1 MGFRARQKLGKYRLE
16 RRLAEGGFAA
26 VYQAYD
32 TVEGIRV
39 ALKIPFPT
47 QVTPATLADFRREA
61 RLTAS
66 LDHPNILPIK
76 NAALVDGHFVIALPL
91 GQETLEDRMKRRMT
105 APFVLDC
112 AEQVLEALAYA
123 HGRRIIHCDVKPDN
137 VIMFSGKQ
145 LRLTDFG
152 IAKVAQRNQPAS
164 GSGTVGYMAPEQA
177 MGRPT
182 FASDVFSMGLMLF
195 RMLTG
200 KLPEWPYRWPLVG
213 HDKLRR
219 KVSKEVIEVLEKSL
233 TVDVLER
240 YRDAGQMLSALR
252 RARQSRSV
260 VRLAPPPAKSSRRRA
275 A

>member
-39 ALKIPFPT
+39 ALKIPLPH
-47 QVTPATLADFRREA
+47 QVTPSTLADFRREA

-66 LDHPNILPIK
+66 LDHPHILPIK

-91 GQETLEDRMKRRMT
+91 GQETLEQRMKRRMT
-105 APFVLDC
+105 GAFVLDC
-112 AEQVLEALAYA
+112 SEQVLDALSYA
-123 HGRRIIHCDVKPDN
+123 HRRKIIHCDVKPDN
-137 VIMFSGKQ
+137 VIVFAGKH

-152 IAKVAQRNQPAS
+152 IAKVAHRNVPAS

-177 MGRPT
+177 MGRPS
-182 FASDVFSMGLMLF
+182 FGSDVFSMGLILF

-213 HDKLRR
+213 HDRLRR
-219 KVSKEVIEVLEKSL
+219 RASPDVIGVIEKALS
-233 TVDVLER
+233 VDVALR
-240 YRDAGQMLSALR
+240 YRDAGQMLVALR
-252 RARQSRSV
+252 RARLGRPAL
-260 VRLAPPPAKSSRRRA
+260 RLRA